1 MFKEVKE
8 ENSFSE
14 VMNKK
19 SCKKERLV
27 SFKC

>member
-14 VMNKK
+14 VMNKE
-19 SCKKERLV
+19 SCKKDKLI
-27 SFKC
+27 SLKC